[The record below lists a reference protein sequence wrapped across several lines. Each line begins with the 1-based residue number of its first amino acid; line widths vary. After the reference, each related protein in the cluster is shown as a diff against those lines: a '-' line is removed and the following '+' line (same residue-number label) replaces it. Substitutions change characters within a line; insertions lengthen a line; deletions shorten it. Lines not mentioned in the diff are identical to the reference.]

1 MVKLRTRICLILICL
16 FQEDEC
22 PKTSNNSRVTEKSI
36 KLQSVGAC
44 LYAEKLL
51 VEKAYALPILFDH
64 VWLHFQWG
72 QLKTA

>member
-1 MVKLRTRICLILICL
+1 MSVPKHQIILGS
-16 FQEDEC
+16 Q
-22 PKTSNNSRVTEKSI
+22 KRSI

-44 LYAEKLL
+44 LYAEKLR
-51 VEKAYALPILFDH
+51 VEKAYALPILFDR